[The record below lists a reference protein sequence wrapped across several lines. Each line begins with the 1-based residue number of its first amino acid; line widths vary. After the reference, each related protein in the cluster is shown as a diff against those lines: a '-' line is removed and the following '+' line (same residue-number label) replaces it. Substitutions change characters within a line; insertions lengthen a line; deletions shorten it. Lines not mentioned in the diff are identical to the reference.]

1 MIEIHGVCD
10 CKLMANTHS
19 VSMGIIM
26 ETIRKKRFCLSKI
39 STRVSAAAAK
49 TMDHEKQQNAH
60 YNFGKAPK
68 RDHQTVM
75 QKQRHVGIAKNTPN
89 EKFVPQK

>member
-1 MIEIHGVCD
+1 
-10 CKLMANTHS
+10 MANTHS

-39 STRVSAAAAK
+39 STRVSTAAAK
-49 TMDHEKQQNAH
+49 TLDHKQQQNAH
-60 YNFGKAPK
+60 YNLEKHAK
-68 RDHQTVM
+68 ETTKTVM